1 MKLFLKVGN
10 QTKVAN
16 QIKSQTSSVLKFVS
30 DPLTL
35 QTLFDQQLNVP
46 NIYEPFQ
53 NDSFNKGLSYN
64 QIEIYSVIVSSI
76 VSLSKLPIN
85 RTDYNFKMLNMYLV
99 PSYDNMVN
107 STKIKIHQNFQNT
120 LSKMLSNQIAVGAVE
135 FGIFVAMIVFVCSR
149 VILYFKKVTD
159 IFKIIFQ
166 FNDSNVRKILKYWN
180 NLYRHFQ
187 KLNFK
192 NKVYGTRINL
202 AGTRLFQ
209 DSLDIESLKFSAKND
224 QGIAFN
230 KKNKIVD

>member
-1 MKLFLKVGN
+1 MY
-10 QTKVAN
+10 T
-16 QIKSQTSSVLKFVS
+16 
-30 DPLTL
+30 
-35 QTLFDQQLNVP
+35 
-46 NIYEPFQ
+46 PFQ

-99 PSYDNMVN
+99 PSFDNMVN
-107 STKIKIHQNFQNT
+107 QTKIKIHENFQNT
-120 LSKMLSNQIAVGAVE
+120 LSAMLSNQIIVGAVE
-135 FGIFVAMIVFVCSR
+135 FAIFIAMIIFVCSR

-159 IFKIIFQ
+159 IFKIIFE

-187 KLNFK
+187 KLNLK

-202 AGTRLFQ
+202 AGTRLFEE
-209 DSLDIESLKFSAKND
+209 SLDIDSIKFSAKHD
-224 QGIAFN
+224 
-230 KKNKIVD
+230 

>member
-1 MKLFLKVGN
+1 M
-10 QTKVAN
+10 
-16 QIKSQTSSVLKFVS
+16 
-30 DPLTL
+30 TL

-46 NIYEPFQ
+46 NIYHPYQ
-53 NDSFNKGLSYN
+53 NDSFNEGLSYN

-99 PSYDNMVN
+99 PSYDHMVN
-107 STKIKIHQNFQNT
+107 STKIRIHKNFQNT
-120 LSKMLSNQIAVGAVE
+120 LSNMLSNQILVGAVE
-135 FGIFVAMIVFVCSR
+135 FSIFVAMIVFVCSR

-159 IFKIIFQ
+159 IFKIIFE

-192 NKVYGTRINL
+192 NQVYGTRINL
-202 AGTRLFQ
+202 AGTRLFE
-209 DSLDIESLKFSAKND
+209 DNLDIESIKFSGKND

-230 KKNKIVD
+230 KKNKVVD